1 VIFCYW
7 HGTERDL
14 IREAVDAWRDY
25 FVGFR
30 VIGDSDVEPMI
41 ARRFPRYLE
50 VYRKIR
56 LPACKSD
63 IARLVALDEW
73 GGLYVDCHCGI
84 ADPQYVGQLLG
95 NLDTFELIVVDED
108 PKYRQNPKPDRLNP
122 MNGIMFARKNSEII
136 VEWEKSAFRNLA
148 NHWTVEKERGFSPYS
163 VWSLTGAANLKH
175 IIMDGDL
182 RALKA
187 DFAQR
192 VKIIPE
198 NLSPIVRNVHCSYR
212 QPGMHWHER
221 ETRELLFD

>member
-1 VIFCYW
+1 MMFCYW
-7 HGTERDL
+7 HGTDRDL
-14 IREAVDAWRDY
+14 IREAVSAWQDH
-25 FVGFR
+25 FSDFR
-30 VIGDSDVEPMI
+30 VVGDTEVESII
-41 ARRFPRYLE
+41 AKRFPGHLE
-50 VYRKIR
+50 TYQKIR
-56 LPACKSD
+56 IPACKSD
-63 IARLVALDEW
+63 IARLVTLHEW

-84 ADPQYVGQLLG
+84 GDPQRISQLLG

-122 MNGIMFARKNSEII
+122 MNNIMFARKNSEII
-136 VEWEKSAFRNLA
+136 VEWEKAAFRNLG
-148 NHWTVEKERGFSPYS
+148 NHWTIEKERGFFPYS

-175 IIMDGDL
+175 IIMDGEWL
-182 RALKA
+182 ALKA

-221 ETRELLFD
+221 EKRELLFD

>member
-1 VIFCYW
+1 MIFCYW
-7 HGTERDL
+7 HGTDRDL
-14 IREAVDAWRDY
+14 IREAIHAWRDH
-25 FVGFR
+25 FADFR

-41 ARRFPRYLE
+41 ARRFPVYLE
-50 VYRKIR
+50 AYQKIR
-56 LPACKSD
+56 IPACKSD
-63 IARLVALDEW
+63 IARLVALHEW

-84 ADPQYVGQLLG
+84 GDPQRISQLLG

-122 MNGIMFARKNSEII
+122 MNNIMFARKNSEII
-136 VEWEKSAFRNLA
+136 IEWEKAAFGNLG
-148 NHWTVEKERGFSPYS
+148 NHWTIEKERGFFPYS

-175 IIMDGDL
+175 IIMDSEW

-221 ETRELLFD
+221 EKRELLFD

>member
-63 IARLVALDEW
+63 IARLVTLDEW

-136 VEWEKSAFRNLA
+136 VEWEKAAFRNLA

-175 IIMDGDL
+175 IIMDDEL

-198 NLSPIVRNVHCSYR
+198 NLSPIVRNMHCSYR